1 MPTLTRIPTN
11 RPATYKKRA
20 VHATP
25 QQLQDALD
33 EAIENVAYWKRRAA
47 IALNADAKANCLARV
62 NLWSS
67 TRTARREALN
77 NAR

>member
-1 MPTLTRIPTN
+1 MPTAIRIPTN
-11 RPATYKKRA
+11 RPATYKTQPSPK
-20 VHATP
+20 
-25 QQLQDALD
+25 QLKDALD

-47 IALNADAKANCLARV
+47 IALNADAKADCLARV